1 MPSPIELILVVLCGV
16 LLIAVGVIAL
26 ARRVPSARPLGWPDP
41 AATHGV
47 APTLSGR
54 LRELEDAKDAG
65 LVTEE
70 EFVAQRNRLLGVQ

>member
-1 MPSPIELILVVLCGV
+1 VPSPIELILVVLSGV
-16 LLIAVGVIAL
+16 LLILVGVVVL
-26 ARRVPSARPLGWPDP
+26 ARRVPSPGPVGWPNP

-47 APTLSGR
+47 APTLSDR

-65 LVTEE
+65 LVTEK

>member
-16 LLIAVGVIAL
+16 LLIVVGVIVL
-26 ARRVPSARPLGWPDP
+26 ARRVPSAGPLGWPDP

-47 APTLSGR
+47 APTLSDR
-54 LRELEDAKDAG
+54 LRELEDAREAG
-65 LVTEE
+65 LVTEK